1 MNAPNHLDAQNDSL
15 NSILQIIHEIA
26 KRSEKGDYIYR
37 GEPENYQKVSSTLYR
52 VFSNFN
58 VTNFNEDVIPN
69 MLEELKEYASE
80 YTNKTDDFEILTALQ
95 HYGGKTNL
103 IDFTTDC
110 LIALFFACDR
120 FHDKDGRIILQ
131 NKAGIIKDWI
141 EDDLQN
147 PQNRV
152 IAQKSV
158 FVSPPKGFI
167 EPAKRDIITIPAALK
182 KSLLDYLKKFH
193 GISTETIYNDIHGFI
208 RWSAYAEF
216 CEGLT
221 YQNRQEYENA
231 VKHYTQAIVRNP
243 KFGEAY
249 VNRGI
254 ARYKM
259 NKYNSAIED
268 YKTAKALELK
278 PHLATAVQYNL
289 GNAYREKGEYDEA
302 IKTYEEGINLNPDF
316 APAYYNNIGFTYRKK
331 GEYDKAIKA
340 YNKAIKLKD
349 DYGRAR
355 CNRGEAWLHI
365 QKWENAKLDLATA
378 KNMGVN
384 IIESFHNAYKNVE
397 DFEQK
402 TGLQL
407 PPEIAEMLTQQ

>member
-1 MNAPNHLDAQNDSL
+1 MNVPSHPDAQNDSL
-15 NSILQIIHEIA
+15 SSILQIIYEITE
-26 KRSEKGDYIYR
+26 RSENGDYIYR

-58 VTNFNEDVIPN
+58 VTNFNEDVVPN

-80 YTNKTDDFEILTALQ
+80 YTNKTDNFEILTALQ

-131 NKAGIIKDWI
+131 NRTGVIRDWIKD
-141 EDDLQN
+141 DLHN

-158 FVSPPKGFI
+158 FVSPPRGFI
-167 EPAKRDIITIPAALK
+167 QPDKRDIITVPAAVK
-182 KSLLDYLKKFH
+182 KPLLDYLKKFH
-193 GISTETIYNDIHGFI
+193 GISTQTIYNDIHGFI

-221 YQNRQEYENA
+221 YQNRQEHENA

-243 KFGEAY
+243 NFVEAY

-254 ARYKM
+254 AYYDM
-259 NKYNSAIED
+259 NKYSHAIED
-268 YKTAKALELK
+268 CKTAKALK
-278 PHLATAVQYNL
+278 PKLNLAVVVQYNL
-289 GNAYREKGEYDEA
+289 GNAYREKGEYDKA
-302 IKTYEEGINLNPDF
+302 IETYKAGINLNPDF
-316 APAYYNNIGFTYRKK
+316 AHAYYNNMGLAYRKK
-331 GEYDKAIKA
+331 GEYYKAIEA
-340 YNKAIKLKD
+340 YNEATKLKG
-349 DYGRAR
+349 DYGRAH

-365 QKWENAKLDLATA
+365 REWEEAKKDLTIARD
-378 KNMGVN
+378 MGVN
-384 IIESFHNAYKNVE
+384 LIESFNNAYKGIE

-402 TGLQL
+402 TGIQL
-407 PPEIAEMLTQQ
+407 PEDIVVLLMQ